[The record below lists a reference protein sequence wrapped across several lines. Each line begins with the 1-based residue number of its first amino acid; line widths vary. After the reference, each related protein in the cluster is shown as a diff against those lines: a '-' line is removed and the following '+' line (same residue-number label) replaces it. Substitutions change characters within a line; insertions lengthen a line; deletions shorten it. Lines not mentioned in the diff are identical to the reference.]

1 MDFDILEL
9 EASIPKVKSLLL
21 RKVRRYRAKKEK
33 KIAMQAEKERIK
45 KLANRPRQI
54 VVKKNYEQV
63 IGLLEHD
70 VGTYYLNFVYFYLL
84 IVVCH

>member
-21 RKVRRYRAKKEK
+21 RKVRRFRAKKEK
-33 KIAMQAEKERIK
+33 KLAMIAEKERIK
-45 KLANRPRQI
+45 KLANRRRDI
-54 VVKKNYEQV
+54 VVKKNFEQV

-70 VGTYYLNFVYFYLL
+70 VGTYFNILN
-84 IVVCH
+84 I